1 MTMLQMAA
9 TVEMARWWWAFI
21 LRGVI
26 AIAFGVIAL
35 VLPGLGLLTLVALF
49 GFWALLE
56 GVTSFLDGLR
66 SRARNK
72 NWWVEVLEGVVSI
85 AAGVLALLF
94 PAFAAEILLILIA
107 AWAVLIGV
115 FQIYMAIRLRDEIRG
130 EFWLGLAGVAAIMF
144 GISIHLRDL
153 DAPLPVGRRPQPRL
167 ADSRRGDRLRRLP
180 RDPRLAPA
188 THQRAR
194 EAGRSDRLQPRLTQ
208 LSHRGVGPA
217 ARAS

>member
-56 GVTSFLDGLR
+56 GMTSFLDGLR
-66 SRARNK
+66 SRGRNK

-94 PAFAAEILLILIA
+94 PPFAAEILLILIA
-107 AWAVLIGV
+107 AWAMLIGV
-115 FQIYMAIRLRDEIRG
+115 FQLYMAIRLRDEIRG
-130 EFWLGLAGVAAIMF
+130 EFWLGLAGVAAIIF
-144 GISIHLRDL
+144 GISMLLFPSAGVLSLVWLIAAGAIAFGAFLVIL
-153 DAPLPVGRRPQPRL
+153 GW
-167 ADSRRGDRLRRLP
+167 RLRRVNELAK
-180 RDPRLAPA
+180 RDAA
-188 THQRAR
+188 TDDSRA
-194 EAGRSDRLQPRLTQ
+194 
-208 LSHRGVGPA
+208 
-217 ARAS
+217 

>member
-1 MTMLQMAA
+1 MKMAA
-9 TVEMARWWWAFI
+9 SVEMARWWWAFI

-26 AIAFGVIAL
+26 AIAFGVTAL

-66 SRARNK
+66 SRTRNK

-94 PAFAAEILLILIA
+94 PTFAAEILLILIA

-130 EFWLGLAGVAAIMF
+130 EFWLGLAGVAAIIF
-144 GISIHLRDL
+144 GISMLLFPSAGVLSLVWLIAAGAIAFGAFLVIL
-153 DAPLPVGRRPQPRL
+153 GW
-167 ADSRRGDRLRRLP
+167 RLRRINELAK
-180 RDPRLAPA
+180 RDAA
-188 THQRAR
+188 TDYSR
-194 EAGRSDRLQPRLTQ
+194 P
-208 LSHRGVGPA
+208 
-217 ARAS
+217 

>member
-9 TVEMARWWWAFI
+9 TVEMARWWWAFL

-35 VLPGLGLLTLVALF
+35 VWPGLGLLTLVALF

-56 GVTSFLDGLR
+56 GMTSFLDGLR

-72 NWWVEVLEGVVSI
+72 NWWVEVLEGAVSI

-94 PAFAAEILLILIA
+94 PPFAAEILLYLIA

-130 EFWLGLAGVAAIMF
+130 EFWLGLAGVAAIIF
-144 GISIHLRDL
+144 GISMIIFPSAGVLSL
-153 DAPLPVGRRPQPRL
+153 VWLIAAGAIAFGAFLVILGW
-167 ADSRRGDRLRRLP
+167 RLRGVNELAK
-180 RDPRLAPA
+180 RDAA
-188 THQRAR
+188 TDYSRA
-194 EAGRSDRLQPRLTQ
+194 
-208 LSHRGVGPA
+208 
-217 ARAS
+217 